1 MATKKSSISKPIGS
15 KGAKIPK
22 LKGGK
27 GMPQVNK
34 NRGGYGAAR
43 PNFGKLGSK
52 AIKPIGGRG
61 K

>member
-27 GMPQVNK
+27 IPQVSK
-34 NRGGYGAAR
+34 NRGGYGATR

-52 AIKPIGGRG
+52 PVKAIGGRG